1 MARGA
6 TPSASI
12 VLETGSSVKYLLV
25 LLVVG
30 VGIWMLVKRL
40 GSGGSAGGSSGGES
54 PGGSERA
61 SPVAM
66 VECAHCGVH
75 LPAADAVP
83 EGSRVYCSEAHRRL
97 GPSPTPPA

>member
-1 MARGA
+1 M
-6 TPSASI
+6 
-12 VLETGSSVKYLLV
+12 KYLLV

-30 VGIWMLVKRL
+30 VGIWMLAKRL
-40 GSGGSAGGSSGGES
+40 RSGGGSAGGSGGES
-54 PGGSERA
+54 PGVSERA
-61 SPVAM
+61 APVSM